1 MWEERDDIEKNRGR
15 SRRGMGSGA
24 RLHRGVGGF
33 MEFDSRRGFSTKNRP
48 HGVLSWHSKSDYFEF
63 HGRFFIKIE
72 IAKICKK

>member
-1 MWEERDDIEKNRGR
+1 MSKERDDIEKNRGR
-15 SRRGMGSGA
+15 SRRGMGSGS
-24 RLHRGVGGF
+24 RLDRGVGGF

-63 HGRFFIKIE
+63 HGRFFTKIE